1 MHLQKINSGRSLSI
15 YLSAIILFLIVLS
28 CQKSNEHFIT
38 HDERIWL
45 DKNEGKIEILFGYQ
59 EPPIAF
65 HNENGDYVGLLI
77 DYQKEIESSLGY
89 EFKFK
94 NFDTWE
100 ELITYSQTAHNYII
114 VGCASTN
121 KRAEYLSFTNSIV
134 KIPYVIIS
142 QKNSNI
148 TSMSSL
154 KDKNICTVSNYA
166 VNDYIAQYYPN
177 ITPISFKNHIEC
189 IRAVSTGNCDAMVVS
204 QMTVTHIID
213 TELISNLKISDGS
226 GYMNRL
232 AVATSKDDP
241 TLFKIIDKAIDN
253 IPLNRQKEF
262 RQKWIHS
269 RPSQF
274 SKKTWLTIITILSI
288 FILSF
293 IILWL
298 WLIGLKKQVAKQTH
312 QIRENE
318 ENLRITLNSIGDAL
332 IVTDVQGKIT
342 RMNPVA
348 QKLTG
353 WNFKE
358 AKGQSLEGVFKIIN
372 SKTRETVEDPV
383 KKVLNSGQIIGL
395 ANHTVLISKD
405 GRENQIADS
414 GAPIKD
420 ETGNISGV
428 VLVFRDVTEEYRM
441 QTSLEESEAKYRSL
455 IENSNDAIFLLYENH
470 FELINKRFEE
480 IMGYTSL
487 EMEKVNLHDL
497 IAPESL
503 EMMNIRFQENDKSKL
518 APKFEFICRSKS
530 GKKIPIEVSASFIP
544 YKDGIANQG
553 IIRDISQNKKHEN
566 ELIKAKEIAEE
577 SDRLKSVFLAT
588 MSHELRTPLNAVIGF
603 SDLIQSDLPL
613 EDILHFSKIINMS
626 GKHLLGVIEDV
637 FDISLIETGDIK
649 IENEPLSITTLLNE
663 VHEFIKNE
671 QILQNKEHVDLIL
684 NNSLENQDTIL
695 FSDQKRIKQN
705 LINLLKNAL
714 KFTKE
719 GRITFGCN
727 LHKDNQQKFIQF
739 FVKDT
744 GIGIPQN
751 MQQLIF
757 EVFRQADDSHTRIYG
772 GSGLGLTICKKLTNL
787 MGGDILV
794 ESKEGEGANFYFTIP
809 FSDNTNA
816 YWDSTSI
823 APVLNFNN
831 KTVLIAE
838 DDETS
843 FSFLEAL
850 LNTKGMKC
858 VRANNGEEAVEY
870 CQGNNKIDLLLMDI
884 NMPKMN
890 GYIATEKIKKI
901 RPEIPIIAQTAFAI
915 EGDKEKILAAGCDY
929 YISKPINRDDLFD
942 KILLSFE
949 SDQSKTEAYP

>member
-1 MHLQKINSGRSLSI
+1 MYLHTINPRRSFSI
-15 YLSAIILFLIVLS
+15 YLFTITLLLIVLS
-28 CQKSNEHFIT
+28 CQRSNEPFIT
-38 HDERIWL
+38 HDERMWL

-59 EPPIAF
+59 EPPLAF

-77 DYQKEIESSLGY
+77 DYQKEIENSLGFD
-89 EFKFK
+89 FKFR

-121 KRAEYLSFTNSIV
+121 KREEYLSFTNSIV

-154 KDKNICTVSNYA
+154 ADKNICTVSNYA

-189 IRAVSTGNCDAMVVS
+189 IRAVSTGDCDAMVVS

-232 AVATSKDDP
+232 AVAISKDDP
-241 TLFKIIDKAIDN
+241 TLFKIIDKIIDN

-262 RQKWIHS
+262 HQKWIHS
-269 RPSQF
+269 RPNKF
-274 SKKTWLTIITILSI
+274 SKKTWLTIISILSI
-288 FILSF
+288 FILAF

-298 WLIGLKKQVAKQTH
+298 WLISVKKLVAKQTR

-332 IVTDVQGKIT
+332 IVTDVEGKIT

-353 WNFKE
+353 WHFNE
-358 AKGQSLEGVFKIIN
+358 AKDQSLERVFKIVN
-372 SKTRETVEDPV
+372 STTKERVEDPV
-383 KKVLNSGQIIGL
+383 KKVLNCGQIIGL

-405 GRENQIADS
+405 GREFQIADS

-428 VLVFRDVTEEYRM
+428 VLVFRDVTEEYKM
-441 QTSLEESEAKYRSL
+441 QTALEENEAKYRSL
-455 IENSNDAIFLLYENH
+455 IENSNDAIYLLYNNH

-480 IMGYTSL
+480 ILGYTSQ
-487 EMEKVNLHDL
+487 EMKHINLYNL
-497 IAPESL
+497 IATESL
-503 EMMNIRFQENDKSKL
+503 EMMNIRIQENDKSKL
-518 APKFEFICRSKS
+518 SQKFEFVGIAKS
-530 GKKIPIEVSASFIP
+530 GKKIPIEVSSSFIP

-553 IIRDISQNKKHEN
+553 IIRDISQNKKHESD
-566 ELIKAKEIAEE
+566 LIKAKEIAEE

-603 SDLIQSDLPL
+603 SDLIKADLSL
-613 EDILHFSKIINMS
+613 EEIIYYSEIINMS

-649 IENEPLSITTLLNE
+649 IENEPLSINTLLNE
-663 VHEFIKNE
+663 VYEIIKNE
-671 QILQNKEHVDLIL
+671 QTLQNKEHVDLIL

-714 KFTKE
+714 KFTEK

-727 LHKDNQQKFIQF
+727 LHKENQQEFIQF

-744 GIGIPQN
+744 GIGIPPNKQK
-751 MQQLIF
+751 LIF

-787 MGGDILV
+787 MGGDIWV
-794 ESKEGEGANFYFTIP
+794 ESKEGDGANFIFTIP
-809 FSDNTNA
+809 FSDN
-816 YWDSTSI
+816 YDSNIDSSKTSPI
-823 APVLNFNN
+823 LNFNN

-838 DDETS
+838 DDETC

-850 LNTKGMKC
+850 LSPKGMNC
-858 VRANNGEEAVEY
+858 VRVNNGEEAVEY
-870 CQGNNKIDLLLMDI
+870 CQNKNKVDLLLMDI

-901 RPEIPIIAQTAFAI
+901 RPKIPIIAQTAFAI
-915 EGDKEKILAAGCDY
+915 EGDKEKALAAGCDY
-929 YISKPINRDDLFD
+929 YISKPINKNDLFD
-942 KILLSFE
+942 KILLSF
-949 SDQSKTEAYP
+949 DIN